1 MCGLRCDVLWCCD
14 AASWYCDVLRC
25 CGAASWCCD
34 VLRCCI
40 VVLRRVMVLR
50 CCIVMLRRVTVL
62 RCCIVMLRCCIVML
76 RCCIVM
82 LRRVALL
89 RCCIVVLRRVM
100 VLRYCIVVL
109 RRVTLLRCC
118 IMALRRV
125 MVLRCILLLFLP
137 FPVLLFLFS
146 FPHLVLVPR
155 YGEITMKAFRPSP
168 FTGDMHTERRIFG
181 IASRCGTFGTR
192 HTEMVLSARQAFQPP
207 HIVCMFFARHI
218 QLCFRLSQVARPLGR
233 GGASAGRGTPQ
244 YERSPVSGLYVS

>member
-1 MCGLRCDVLWCCD
+1 MYRRLQGDVRFALRRVTL
-14 AASWYCDVLRC
+14 
-25 CGAASWCCD
+25 
-34 VLRCCI
+34 LRCCI

-50 CCIVMLRRVTVL
+50 CCIVVL
-62 RCCIVMLRCCIVML
+62 RC
-76 RCCIVM
+76 
-82 LRRVALL
+82 
-89 RCCIVVLRRVM
+89 
-100 VLRYCIVVL
+100 CIVVL

-118 IMALRRV
+118 IVVLRLTL
-125 MVLRCILLLFLP
+125 LRCILLLFLP

-192 HTEMVLSARQAFQPP
+192 HTEMVFSARQAFQPP
-207 HIVCMFFARHI
+207 HIICMFFARHI
-218 QLCFRLSQVARPLGR
+218 QFCFRLSQVARPLGR
-233 GGASAGRGTPQ
+233 GGAPTGRGTPQ

>member
-1 MCGLRCDVLWCCD
+1 MCGLRCDVLWCCG
-14 AASWYCDVLRC
+14 AVSWCCDVLWC
-25 CGAASWCCD
+25 CDAASWCCD
-34 VLRCCI
+34 
-40 VVLRRVMVLR
+40 
-50 CCIVMLRRVTVL
+50 
-62 RCCIVMLRCCIVML
+62 
-76 RCCIVM
+76 
-82 LRRVALL
+82 
-89 RCCIVVLRRVM
+89 
-100 VLRYCIVVL
+100 
-109 RRVTLLRCC
+109 
-118 IMALRRV
+118 
-125 MVLRCILLLFLP
+125 VLRCILLLFLP

-207 HIVCMFFARHI
+207 HIICMFFARHI

>member
-1 MCGLRCDVLWCCD
+1 MLCGIPEFHVFHYSVLQVREADAGFFLAGLRQEFQAFLYLHPCQDVHRNTSSADHVFHHFSIHNLFVFID
-14 AASWYCDVLRC
+14 YRAYVMYRRLQGDVRLALRRVM
-25 CGAASWCCD
+25 

-50 CCIVMLRRVTVL
+50 CCIV
-62 RCCIVMLRCCIVML
+62 
-76 RCCIVM
+76 
-82 LRRVALL
+82 
-89 RCCIVVLRRVM
+89 
-100 VLRYCIVVL
+100 VL
-109 RRVTLLRCC
+109 RRVT
-118 IMALRRV
+118 
-125 MVLRCILLLFLP
+125 VLRCILLLFLP

-207 HIVCMFFARHI
+207 HIICMFFARHI

>member
-1 MCGLRCDVLWCCD
+1 MYRRLQGDVRFALRRVTL
-14 AASWYCDVLRC
+14 
-25 CGAASWCCD
+25 
-34 VLRCCI
+34 LRCCI

-50 CCIVMLRRVTVL
+50 CCIV
-62 RCCIVMLRCCIVML
+62 
-76 RCCIVM
+76 
-82 LRRVALL
+82 
-89 RCCIVVLRRVM
+89 
-100 VLRYCIVVL
+100 VL

-118 IMALRRV
+118 IVVLRLTLLRCCIMVLRLTLLRCCIMVLRRV
-125 MVLRCILLLFLP
+125 ALLRCILLLFLP

-207 HIVCMFFARHI
+207 HIICMFFARHI
-218 QLCFRLSQVARPLGR
+218 QFCFRLSQVARPLGR
-233 GGASAGRGTPQ
+233 GGAPTGRGTPQ

>member
-1 MCGLRCDVLWCCD
+1 MYRRLQGDVRL
-14 AASWYCDVLRC
+14 A
-25 CGAASWCCD
+25 
-34 VLRCCI
+34 
-40 VVLRRVMVLR
+40 LRRVMVLR
-50 CCIVMLRRVTVL
+50 CCIM
-62 RCCIVMLRCCIVML
+62 
-76 RCCIVM
+76 
-82 LRRVALL
+82 
-89 RCCIVVLRRVM
+89 VLRRVM
-100 VLRYCIVVL
+100 VLQ
-109 RRVTLLRCC
+109 
-118 IMALRRV
+118 RV

-155 YGEITMKAFRPSP
+155 YGEITMKTFRPSP

-207 HIVCMFFARHI
+207 HIICMFFARHI

-233 GGASAGRGTPQ
+233 GGALPGRGTPQ

>member
-1 MCGLRCDVLWCCD
+1 MCGLRCDVLWCCDAASWYCDVLRYCD

-34 VLRCCI
+34 VLRCCGAASWCCD
-40 VVLRRVMVLR
+40 VLWCCDAASWCCDVLRCCDAVSWCCDVLR
-50 CCIVMLRRVTVL
+50 CCIMV
-62 RCCIVMLRCCIVML
+62 
-76 RCCIVM
+76 

-89 RCCIVVLRRVM
+89 RCCIVVLRRV
-100 VLRYCIVVL
+100 
-109 RRVTLLRCC
+109 T
-118 IMALRRV
+118 
-125 MVLRCILLLFLP
+125 VLRCILLLFLP

-155 YGEITMKAFRPSP
+155 YGEITVKAFRPSP

-207 HIVCMFFARHI
+207 HIICMFFARHI

>member
-1 MCGLRCDVLWCCD
+1 MYRRLQGDVRF
-14 AASWYCDVLRC
+14 A
-25 CGAASWCCD
+25 
-34 VLRCCI
+34 
-40 VVLRRVMVLR
+40 
-50 CCIVMLRRVTVL
+50 
-62 RCCIVMLRCCIVML
+62 
-76 RCCIVM
+76 
-82 LRRVALL
+82 
-89 RCCIVVLRRVM
+89 
-100 VLRYCIVVL
+100 L

-118 IMALRRV
+118 IVVLRRV

-233 GGASAGRGTPQ
+233 GGALPGRGTPQ

>member
-1 MCGLRCDVLWCCD
+1 MCGLRCAVLWCCD
-14 AASWYCDVLRC
+14 AVSWCCDVLRC
-25 CGAASWCCD
+25 CGAASWCCA
-34 VLRCCI
+34 VLWCCDT
-40 VVLRRVMVLR
+40 VSW
-50 CCIVMLRRVTVL
+50 CCTVL
-62 RCCIVMLRCCIVML
+62 RCCDAASWCCDV
-76 RCCIVM
+76 
-82 LRRVALL
+82 L

-109 RRVTLLRCC
+109 RRVTLLRC
-118 IMALRRV
+118 
-125 MVLRCILLLFLP
+125 ILLLFLP

-146 FPHLVLVPR
+146 FPHLVFVPR

-168 FTGDMHTERRIFG
+168 FTGNMHTERRIFG

-233 GGASAGRGTPQ
+233 GGAPAGRGTPQ

>member
-1 MCGLRCDVLWCCD
+1 MLCGIPEFHVFHYSVLQVREADAGFFLAGLRQEFQAFLYLHPCQDVHRNTSSADHVFHHFSIHNLFVFID
-14 AASWYCDVLRC
+14 YRAYVMYRRLQGDVRL
-25 CGAASWCCD
+25 A
-34 VLRCCI
+34 
-40 VVLRRVMVLR
+40 LRRVMVLR
-50 CCIVMLRRVTVL
+50 CCIM
-62 RCCIVMLRCCIVML
+62 
-76 RCCIVM
+76 
-82 LRRVALL
+82 
-89 RCCIVVLRRVM
+89 VLRRVM
-100 VLRYCIVVL
+100 VLQ
-109 RRVTLLRCC
+109 
-118 IMALRRV
+118 RV

-207 HIVCMFFARHI
+207 HIICMFFARHI

>member
-1 MCGLRCDVLWCCD
+1 MYRRLQGDVRLALRPVM
-14 AASWYCDVLRC
+14 VLRC
-25 CGAASWCCD
+25 CIVVLCRVMVLRCCIMVLRRVA

-40 VVLRRVMVLR
+40 VVLRRV
-50 CCIVMLRRVTVL
+50 
-62 RCCIVMLRCCIVML
+62 
-76 RCCIVM
+76 
-82 LRRVALL
+82 ALL
-89 RCCIVVLRRVM
+89 RYCIVVLRRVM
-100 VLRYCIVVL
+100 VLR
-109 RRVTLLRCC
+109 RVT
-118 IMALRRV
+118 
-125 MVLRCILLLFLP
+125 VLRCILLLFLP

>member
-1 MCGLRCDVLWCCD
+1 MLCGIPEFHVFHYSVLQVREADAGFFLAGLRQEFQAFLYLHPCQDVHRNTSSVDHVFHHFSIHNLFVFINYR
-14 AASWYCDVLRC
+14 AYVMYRRLQGDVRLALRPVM
-25 CGAASWCCD
+25 

-40 VVLRRVMVLR
+40 VVLRRV
-50 CCIVMLRRVTVL
+50 T
-62 RCCIVMLRCCIVML
+62 
-76 RCCIVM
+76 
-82 LRRVALL
+82 
-89 RCCIVVLRRVM
+89 
-100 VLRYCIVVL
+100 
-109 RRVTLLRCC
+109 
-118 IMALRRV
+118 
-125 MVLRCILLLFLP
+125 VLRCILLLFLP

-244 YERSPVSGLYVS
+244 YEHSPVSGLYVS

>member
-1 MCGLRCDVLWCCD
+1 MCGLRCDLLWCCDAASWCCAVLWCCGAVSWCCDVLWCCD
-14 AASWYCDVLRC
+14 AAS
-25 CGAASWCCD
+25 
-34 VLRCCI
+34 
-40 VVLRRVMVLR
+40 
-50 CCIVMLRRVTVL
+50 
-62 RCCIVMLRCCIVML
+62 
-76 RCCIVM
+76 
-82 LRRVALL
+82 
-89 RCCIVVLRRVM
+89 
-100 VLRYCIVVL
+100 VVL
-109 RRVTLLRCC
+109 RRVT
-118 IMALRRV
+118 
-125 MVLRCILLLFLP
+125 VLRCILLLFLP

-207 HIVCMFFARHI
+207 HIICMFFARHI

>member
-1 MCGLRCDVLWCCD
+1 MYRRLQGDVRFALRRVTL
-14 AASWYCDVLRC
+14 
-25 CGAASWCCD
+25 
-34 VLRCCI
+34 LRCCI

-50 CCIVMLRRVTVL
+50 CCIV
-62 RCCIVMLRCCIVML
+62 
-76 RCCIVM
+76 
-82 LRRVALL
+82 
-89 RCCIVVLRRVM
+89 
-100 VLRYCIVVL
+100 VL

-118 IMALRRV
+118 IMVLRRV
-125 MVLRCILLLFLP
+125 ALLRCILLLFLP

-207 HIVCMFFARHI
+207 HIICMFFARHI
-218 QLCFRLSQVARPLGR
+218 QFCFRLSQVARPLGR
-233 GGASAGRGTPQ
+233 GGAPTGRGTPQ

>member
-1 MCGLRCDVLWCCD
+1 MLCGIPEFHVFHYSVLQVREADAGFFLAGLRQEFQAFLYLHPCQDVHRNTSSADHVFHHFSIHNLFVFID
-14 AASWYCDVLRC
+14 YRAYVMYRRLQGDVRLALRRVM
-25 CGAASWCCD
+25 

-40 VVLRRVMVLR
+40 VVLRRV
-50 CCIVMLRRVTVL
+50 T
-62 RCCIVMLRCCIVML
+62 
-76 RCCIVM
+76 
-82 LRRVALL
+82 
-89 RCCIVVLRRVM
+89 
-100 VLRYCIVVL
+100 
-109 RRVTLLRCC
+109 
-118 IMALRRV
+118 
-125 MVLRCILLLFLP
+125 VLRCILLLFLP

-207 HIVCMFFARHI
+207 HIICMFFARHI

>member
-1 MCGLRCDVLWCCD
+1 MYRRLQGDVRFALRRVTL
-14 AASWYCDVLRC
+14 
-25 CGAASWCCD
+25 
-34 VLRCCI
+34 LRCCI

-50 CCIVMLRRVTVL
+50 CCIVVL
-62 RCCIVMLRCCIVML
+62 RC
-76 RCCIVM
+76 
-82 LRRVALL
+82 
-89 RCCIVVLRRVM
+89 
-100 VLRYCIVVL
+100 CIVVL

-118 IMALRRV
+118 IVVLRLTL
-125 MVLRCILLLFLP
+125 LRCILLLFLP

-207 HIVCMFFARHI
+207 HIICMFFARHI
-218 QLCFRLSQVARPLGR
+218 QFCFRLSQVARPLGR
-233 GGASAGRGTPQ
+233 GGAPTGRGTPQ

>member
-1 MCGLRCDVLWCCD
+1 MYRRLQGDVRL
-14 AASWYCDVLRC
+14 
-25 CGAASWCCD
+25 
-34 VLRCCI
+34 
-40 VVLRRVMVLR
+40 
-50 CCIVMLRRVTVL
+50 
-62 RCCIVMLRCCIVML
+62 
-76 RCCIVM
+76 
-82 LRRVALL
+82 
-89 RCCIVVLRRVM
+89 
-100 VLRYCIVVL
+100 
-109 RRVTLLRCC
+109 
-118 IMALRRV
+118 ALRRV

-146 FPHLVLVPR
+146 FPHLVFVPR

-233 GGASAGRGTPQ
+233 GGAPAGRGTPQ

>member
-1 MCGLRCDVLWCCD
+1 MYRRLQGDVRLALRRVMVLQCCIVVLRRVT
-14 AASWYCDVLRC
+14 VLRC
-25 CGAASWCCD
+25 CIVVLRCCIVMLRRVA

-40 VVLRRVMVLR
+40 VVLRRVAVLR
-50 CCIVMLRRVTVL
+50 CCIM
-62 RCCIVMLRCCIVML
+62 
-76 RCCIVM
+76 
-82 LRRVALL
+82 
-89 RCCIVVLRRVM
+89 
-100 VLRYCIVVL
+100 VL
-109 RRVTLLRCC
+109 RRVT
-118 IMALRRV
+118 
-125 MVLRCILLLFLP
+125 VLRCILLLFLP

-207 HIVCMFFARHI
+207 HIICMFFARHI

-244 YERSPVSGLYVS
+244 YERSPVGGLYVS

>member
-1 MCGLRCDVLWCCD
+1 MRFALRRVTL
-14 AASWYCDVLRC
+14 
-25 CGAASWCCD
+25 
-34 VLRCCI
+34 LRCCI

-50 CCIVMLRRVTVL
+50 CCIVVL
-62 RCCIVMLRCCIVML
+62 RC
-76 RCCIVM
+76 
-82 LRRVALL
+82 
-89 RCCIVVLRRVM
+89 
-100 VLRYCIVVL
+100 CIVVL

-118 IMALRRV
+118 IVVLRLTL
-125 MVLRCILLLFLP
+125 LRCILLLFLP

-192 HTEMVLSARQAFQPP
+192 HTEMVFSARQAFQPP
-207 HIVCMFFARHI
+207 HIICMFFARHI
-218 QLCFRLSQVARPLGR
+218 QFCFRLSQVARPLGR
-233 GGASAGRGTPQ
+233 GGAPTGRGTPQ

>member
-1 MCGLRCDVLWCCD
+1 MRLALRRVTLLRCCIVVLRRV
-14 AASWYCDVLRC
+14 AVLRC
-25 CGAASWCCD
+25 CIV

-40 VVLRRVMVLR
+40 VVLRRVAVLR
-50 CCIVMLRRVTVL
+50 CCIM
-62 RCCIVMLRCCIVML
+62 
-76 RCCIVM
+76 
-82 LRRVALL
+82 
-89 RCCIVVLRRVM
+89 
-100 VLRYCIVVL
+100 VL
-109 RRVTLLRCC
+109 RRVT
-118 IMALRRV
+118 
-125 MVLRCILLLFLP
+125 VLRCILLLFLP

-181 IASRCGTFGTR
+181 IASRCGTFRTR

-207 HIVCMFFARHI
+207 HIICMFFARHI

>member
-1 MCGLRCDVLWCCD
+1 MCGLR
-14 AASWYCDVLRC
+14 CDVLRC

-34 VLRCCI
+34 ALRCCGAASM
-40 VVLRRVMVLR
+40 VLRRV
-50 CCIVMLRRVTVL
+50 
-62 RCCIVMLRCCIVML
+62 
-76 RCCIVM
+76 
-82 LRRVALL
+82 A
-89 RCCIVVLRRVM
+89 
-100 VLRYCIVVL
+100 
-109 RRVTLLRCC
+109 
-118 IMALRRV
+118 
-125 MVLRCILLLFLP
+125 VLRCILLLFLP

-146 FPHLVLVPR
+146 FPHPVLVPR

-181 IASRCGTFGTR
+181 IASRCGTFRTR

>member
-1 MCGLRCDVLWCCD
+1 MCGLRCDVLWCCG
-14 AASWYCDVLRC
+14 AVSWCCDVLRC
-25 CGAASWCCD
+25 CDAASWCCD

-50 CCIVMLRRVTVL
+50 C
-62 RCCIVMLRCCIVML
+62 
-76 RCCIVM
+76 
-82 LRRVALL
+82 
-89 RCCIVVLRRVM
+89 
-100 VLRYCIVVL
+100 
-109 RRVTLLRCC
+109 
-118 IMALRRV
+118 
-125 MVLRCILLLFLP
+125 ILLLFLP
-137 FPVLLFLFS
+137 FPLLLFLFS

-181 IASRCGTFGTR
+181 IASRCGTFRTR